1 MARGKLT
8 AQLVG
13 MTFIMGGA
21 QGLQDLETRLCE
33 TASENVLKKAC
44 DVIRENGGNPDS
56 LREVL
61 EERFP
66 QSEGGQRG
74 RKAVQVGET
83 RTYKTSDNG
92 VISVSAKAWGFNPGD
107 EITVTY
113 TENGF
118 EIAS

>member
-13 MTFIMGGA
+13 MTFIMGGP
-21 QGLQDLETRLCE
+21 QGLQDLEGRLNE
-33 TASENVLKKAC
+33 SASENVLKKAC

-66 QSEGGQRG
+66 QSEGRQG

-83 RTYKTSDNG
+83 RTYKVSDNG
-92 VISVSAKAWGFNPGD
+92 TISVSAKAWGLQPGD
-107 EITVTY
+107 SASVLY
-113 TENGF
+113 TQTGF
-118 EIAS
+118 ELA